1 MKHTLRSIVALAVLV
16 CTPALV
22 SADTV
27 REWNAIATSVPV
39 GSPFNQARVVAITQL
54 AVFEA
59 VNAIDP
65 RYQPYLGT
73 VVAPAGASVDAAVIA
88 AAYRVLRTYALPAG
102 HPMLDA
108 ARAASLAAIPDGTS
122 KDGGVATGEAA
133 AAAMLANRLNDG
145 ATPAEFYLPGST
157 DPNQWQLTAGCTAS
171 GGLFLNWRNL
181 KTFGVANA
189 VDFHAAPPPAAT
201 TPQYTRDFDEV
212 KRMGSKTSAERPQHR
227 TEVAQFYAATSP
239 AYIFNMAARQVATAQ
254 GRSLADTARALALI
268 NMAISDAAV
277 ASFGT
282 KYHYTTWRPE
292 TAIHMADID
301 DNPQTDADPTW
312 QSLIA
317 APCFPS
323 YTSNHASLSG
333 GGAEVL
339 RRLYGE
345 GDHAITITNPAFP
358 SLTYQYAEF
367 KQILRDIS
375 DARVYGGIHY
385 RFDQDEGERLGRA
398 VATAVYKGNLRK
410 LNDQE

>member
-1 MKHTLRSIVALAVLV
+1 MTNTLRSIVAAATLVLS
-16 CTPALV
+16 PGLV

-27 REWNAIATSVPV
+27 RDWNLIAVGVPL
-39 GSPFNQARVVAITQL
+39 GSPFNQARVLAITQL

-88 AAYRVLRTYALPAG
+88 AAHRVLRNYAPVGSHA
-102 HPMLDA
+102 MLDG
-108 ARAASLAAIPDGTS
+108 ARAAALAAIPDGTG
-122 KDGGVATGEAA
+122 KDGGIATGEAA
-133 AAAMLANRLNDG
+133 ATAMLADRLNDG
-145 ATPAEFYLPGST
+145 ATPAEFYLPGSN

-171 GGLFLNWRNL
+171 GGAFLNWRNL
-181 KTFGVANA
+181 KTFGIENA
-189 VDFHAAPPPAAT
+189 ADFHAAPPPGLT

-212 KRMGSKTSAERPQHR
+212 KRVGGKASTERPQHR
-227 TEVAQFYAATSP
+227 TDVARFYAATSP

-254 GRSLADTARALALI
+254 GRSLAHTARALALI

-282 KYHYTTWRPE
+282 KYLYTTWRPE

-301 DNPQTDADPTW
+301 DNPRTEADPTW
-312 QSLIA
+312 EPLIT

-323 YTSNHASLSG
+323 YTSNHASLSN

-345 GDHAITITNPAFP
+345 GEHAITITNPAFP
-358 SLTYQYAEF
+358 LLTYQYTEF
-367 KQILRDIS
+367 KQILQDIS

-398 VATAVYKGNLRK
+398 VGTAVYKGNLRK
-410 LNDQE
+410 HDQEE

>member
-1 MKHTLRSIVALAVLV
+1 
-16 CTPALV
+16 
-22 SADTV
+22 
-27 REWNAIATSVPV
+27 
-39 GSPFNQARVVAITQL
+39 
-54 AVFEA
+54 
-59 VNAIDP
+59 
-65 RYQPYLGT
+65 
-73 VVAPAGASVDAAVIA
+73 
-88 AAYRVLRTYALPAG
+88 
-102 HPMLDA
+102 
-108 ARAASLAAIPDGTS
+108 
-122 KDGGVATGEAA
+122 
-133 AAAMLANRLNDG
+133 
-145 ATPAEFYLPGST
+145 
-157 DPNQWQLTAGCTAS
+157 
-171 GGLFLNWRNL
+171 
-181 KTFGVANA
+181 
-189 VDFHAAPPPAAT
+189 
-201 TPQYTRDFDEV
+201 
-212 KRMGSKTSAERPQHR
+212 
-227 TEVAQFYAATSP
+227 
-239 AYIFNMAARQVATAQ
+239 MAARQVATAQ